1 MTRYTDRRYLTQE
14 ERREIKARQGEK
26 CAECGK
32 PLVPGHYEFDHTQAL
47 EHDGD
52 NALDNWRAL
61 CFSPCHK
68 LKTKK
73 DHQAR
78 GKRDRLEVGGR
89 PRKGRPLA
97 GTKASGLRKRMDG
110 TVERRT

>member
-1 MTRYTDRRYLTQE
+1 MSNYIDRRYLTQE
-14 ERREIKARQGEK
+14 ERRTVTARQDEK

-32 PLVPGHYEFDHTQAL
+32 PLIPGHYEFDHIQAL
-47 EHDGD
+47 EHDGN

-61 CFSPCHK
+61 CTSPCHK
-68 LKTKK
+68 LKTLK

-89 PRKGRPLA
+89 QRKGRPLA
-97 GTKASGLRKRMDG
+97 GTKASGIRKRMNG
-110 TVERRT
+110 EVQKW

>member
-1 MTRYTDRRYLTQE
+1 MEKRRYLSQ
-14 ERREIKARQGEK
+14 ERREEIVRRQGG
-26 CAECGK
+26 CCTMCGK
-32 PLVPGHYEFDHTQAL
+32 ALVPSQYEFDHIQAL

-52 NALDNWRAL
+52 NAADNWRAI

-78 GKRDRLEVGGR
+78 GKRDRLAVGGHA
-89 PRKGRPLA
+89 RKGAPLA

-110 TVERRT
+110 TVERW